1 MLARLGH
8 KIAYSTVWE
17 ILKKAGIDP
26 APQRSGPTW
35 SEFLSAQAHRIIACD
50 FLHVDTVPLRRLY
63 VLIFIE
69 HGTRRLHIAGVTTN
83 PTGSWVVQQARNL
96 AMDLGTMMD
105 TLGFVIRD
113 RDSKYTLAFDGVF
126 DAEGIQFIK
135 TPPQAPRANA
145 ICERVIGTLR
155 GELLDRILIL
165 GPRHLRRILAEY
177 VIHYNAHRPH
187 QSLGQRSPDIDPRI
201 PAEPIDLADR
211 RVKRRPIL
219 GGLINEYEA
228 A

>member
-1 MLARLGH
+1 
-8 KIAYSTVWE
+8 
-17 ILKKAGIDP
+17 
-26 APQRSGPTW
+26 
-35 SEFLSAQAHRIIACD
+35 
-50 FLHVDTVPLRRLY
+50 
-63 VLIFIE
+63 
-69 HGTRRLHIAGVTTN
+69 
-83 PTGSWVVQQARNL
+83 
-96 AMDLGTMMD
+96 
-105 TLGFVIRD
+105 VIRD

-126 DAEGIQFIK
+126 DAEGIQVIK
-135 TPPQAPRANA
+135 TPSQAPRANA

-155 GELLDRILIL
+155 GELLDRILFL

-177 VIHYNAHRPH
+177 VIHYNAHRSH
-187 QSLGQRSPDIDPRI
+187 QSLGQRSPDIDPMI

>member
-1 MLARLGH
+1 
-8 KIAYSTVWE
+8 
-17 ILKKAGIDP
+17 
-26 APQRSGPTW
+26 
-35 SEFLSAQAHRIIACD
+35 
-50 FLHVDTVPLRRLY
+50 
-63 VLIFIE
+63 
-69 HGTRRLHIAGVTTN
+69 
-83 PTGSWVVQQARNL
+83 VVQQARNL

-113 RDSKYTLAFDGVF
+113 RNSKYTLAFDGVF
-126 DAEGIQFIK
+126 DAEGIQVIK

-187 QSLGQRSPDIDPRI
+187 QSLGQRSPDIDPMI
-201 PAEPIDLADR
+201 PAELIDLADR